1 MNKQHARSKM
11 KMIILTVLAI
21 FVIAILMAGL
31 LFRQAFPAAPR
42 FKDLPVSGDSTVSTD
57 SGLIRGAHQDGV
69 YRYLGVPYAHANK
82 RFMDGTDKTLE
93 RRVYRKRI
101 WPHLTSGIDARHE
114 CGNRHQRNQ

>member
-57 SGLIRGAHQDGV
+57 SGLIRE
-69 YRYLGVPYAHANK
+69 PI
-82 RFMDGTDKTLE
+82 KTA
-93 RRVYRKRI
+93 Y
-101 WPHLTSGIDARHE
+101 TGILACHTLMRTNALWMR
-114 CGNRHQRNQ
+114 NR